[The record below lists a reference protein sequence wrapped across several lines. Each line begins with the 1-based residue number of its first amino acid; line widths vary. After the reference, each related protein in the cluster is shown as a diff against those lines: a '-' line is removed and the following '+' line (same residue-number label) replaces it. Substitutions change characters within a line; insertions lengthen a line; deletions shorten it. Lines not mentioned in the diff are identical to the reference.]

1 MNKKVL
7 IVDDEKNIRET
18 IAEYLLHE
26 NYVVKTAING
36 EEALEL
42 LKSWSPDL
50 IISDIMMPK
59 MDGDEFFSLVR
70 KNDSLAQIPFI
81 FLTAKN
87 EQSTMRESMMKG
99 IDDFL
104 TKPFKFEE
112 LIKVIE
118 IRIDRFEKL
127 KKINNQLNIKKNSHL
142 THEINTPLFGILG
155 AIELLIENKAPL
167 KDDEIEKFYKLI
179 RISGERL
186 NRTFHNLMLTEKLK
200 NNDLKFLKD
209 SQSEILNSFLI
220 VIKKYHKINKNQ
232 KERLE
237 FDIDDSNIKI
247 SNAFLEFV
255 LYELID
261 NALKFSPQKEKVI
274 VSGKNHNEKYYQIL
288 INDFGTGMTDE
299 EIKNI
304 GELKQFKREIREQQG
319 MGLGLF
325 LSKNII
331 EKSDGIFN
339 IHSKVNKGIEISILL
354 PLA

>member
-1 MNKKVL
+1 MNKKIL
-7 IVDDEKNIRET
+7 IVDDEQNIRET
-18 IAEYLLHE
+18 ISEYLLHK
-26 NYVVKTAING
+26 NYIVKTAING

-42 LKSWSPDL
+42 LKSWSPDI
-50 IISDIMMPK
+50 IISDIMMPE
-59 MDGDEFFSLVR
+59 MDGNELFGFVR
-70 KNDSLAQIPFI
+70 ENKTLNQIPFV
-81 FLTAKN
+81 FLTAKS
-87 EQSTMRESMMKG
+87 EQDTMRNSMING
-99 IDDFL
+99 ADDFL
-104 TKPFKFEE
+104 TKPFKFDE
-112 LIKVIE
+112 LLQVIK
-118 IRIDRFEKL
+118 IRIDRYEKT
-127 KKINNQLNIKKNSHL
+127 KRVYDYYNIEKNKQF

-167 KDDEIEKFYKLI
+167 KDHEIENFYKLI

-186 NRTFHNLMLTEKLK
+186 NRTFHNLMLSEKLK
-200 NNDLKFLKD
+200 NDDLKFSKD
-209 SQSEILNSFLI
+209 SQSEILNTFLI
-220 VIKKYHKINKNQ
+220 VIKKYQKLNKNQ

-247 SNAFLEFV
+247 STAFLEFV

-274 VSGKNHNEKYYQIL
+274 VSGKKHNEKYYQIL
-288 INDFGTGMTDE
+288 INDFGTGLTDE

-304 GELKQFKREIREQQG
+304 GALKQFQREIREQQG

-331 EKSDGIFN
+331 EKSDGIFK
-339 IHSKVNKGIEISILL
+339 IHSKANKGTEISILL